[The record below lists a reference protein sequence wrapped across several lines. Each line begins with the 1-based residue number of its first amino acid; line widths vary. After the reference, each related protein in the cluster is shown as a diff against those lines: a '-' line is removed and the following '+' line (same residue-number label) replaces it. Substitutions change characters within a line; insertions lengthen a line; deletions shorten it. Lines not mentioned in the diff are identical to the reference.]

1 MVSLLKMLKEP
12 CTDLEIIVHGSLI
25 VILKAVFGNYS

>member
-25 VILKAVFGNYS
+25 VLLEAVFRKYS